1 MALSTETL
9 PLGTRWYQ
17 YHTSI
22 RVPVSYWDI
31 LSSYGISPELCLYI
45 SCYIC
50 LLLYS
55 DGWSNA
61 GQLAMSAWTSQRV
74 ENAICMNQRL
84 IEIQDVAQMPKKT
97 TTVHCMFWCSQSN
110 IVEGLSKTTKFWL
123 VHHMYITTLVCGWF
137 HLCLR
142 HSMSDLSFPV
152 KSIKENMG

>member
-1 MALSTETL
+1 M
-9 PLGTRWYQ
+9 
-17 YHTSI
+17 
-22 RVPVSYWDI
+22 VPVSYQYQKTSII
-31 LSSYGISPELCLYI
+31 LRYIEFIWHPSWTLFIHIMLYLFATI
-45 SCYIC
+45 LRWMVKCRPASNERLNIPACWKC
-50 LLLYS
+50 NLYES
-55 DGWSNA
+55 KVNWNSRCCTKA
-61 GQLAMSAWTSQRV
+61 
-74 ENAICMNQRL
+74 
-84 IEIQDVAQMPKKT
+84 KKT